1 MVIPGDSRSKWARV
15 ELGVLQWGS
24 VLGLILHILYTA
36 DIPPL
41 IAKHDTT
48 GHLYADDIQA
58 FDMVHQLINLHWFPL
73 LMLLPVIYTS
83 GWHPTN
89 CVLILVINRVLPFA
103 KIYSLIRIIGVECAR
118 MLG

>member
-15 ELGVLQWGS
+15 ELGVLQGS
-24 VLGLILHILYTA
+24 ELGPTLYILYTA
-36 DIPPL
+36 DITPL
-41 IAKHDTT
+41 IAKHDTA

-89 CVLILVINRVLPFA
+89 CVLILVINSVTIRLYLLPN
-103 KIYSLIRIIGVECAR
+103 
-118 MLG
+118 